1 MKTRHEEMRESCKI
15 FHKENPEVWDL
26 FCKFTFEM
34 KDKGFNNYSSNA
46 IFERIRWEKDMG
58 GDGVTQF
65 KLNNNYRAFYARAFM
80 KKYPEYAGFF
90 RLREQ
95 TSEKE
100 NASLLSELTPN
111 DYREVSLL

>member
-1 MKTRHEEMRESCKI
+1 MH
-15 FHKENPEVWDL
+15 L
-26 FCKFTFEM
+26 LLA
-34 KDKGFNNYSSNA
+34 GFNSIISRFAKLLASFKLENNG
-46 IFERIRWEKDMG
+46 E
-58 GDGVTQF
+58 F

-100 NASLLSELTPN
+100 NASLLPELTPD